1 MSRVGLFWCSAVSS
15 DSGSSGSAS
24 RVAPASTYR
33 LQLGPDLKFADAAK
47 LGSYLADLGV
57 THAYLSPI
65 LGAGNGSTHGYD
77 VVDHSTIDAQLGGT
91 RGFAALGKAF
101 TAAGIGIIIDV
112 VPNHMSIPV
121 PEYLNKALWSVLSE
135 GQQSPNATW
144 FDIDWDAEGGRI
156 LMPVLDGPLEEN
168 LDKLLVVERAR
179 KLELAYFDHR
189 FPLAAG
195 TAALVAGGRDSMR
208 ELLDAQHYRLADWR
222 IAATQLNY
230 RRFCDIT
237 TLIGLRVEDPAVFTA
252 SHAVLID
259 LIATGQAQGLRID
272 HPDGLAQPAGYLAD
286 LAGATDATWVVVEK
300 VLNAGEPAEPLPP
313 DWRTAGT
320 TGYET
325 LTVINELLVDPA
337 GEEPL
342 SRLYTELTG
351 ETAEFATVAEA
362 GRRLIARDVLAAE
375 VSRLTDLLGVRLDRS
390 GDPATESGSRLREAL
405 VDVLCQLEVY
415 RPFASSPRTLA
426 ALDDAIARALQR
438 TPALREEIDAV
449 RAHALDADE
458 FGIRFGQLAAAL
470 YAKGVEDTAFYRHA
484 RLLSL
489 NEVGGNP
496 GLFGRSLVSF
506 HHHAATLQAD
516 SPTAM
521 TTLSTHDTKR
531 GEDVR
536 ARLAVLSE
544 LPGEW
549 ERAIRRWLPVGSRL
563 GCPDDRTGYFFWQTL
578 VGTWPLDLERATRYM
593 QKAMREAKL
602 TTSWQ
607 SPDLPYE
614 EAVHSFVTNVLTDDD
629 VMVEVA
635 TFVDTL
641 EPHARAN
648 SLAQKLIQLTMP
660 GVPDTY
666 QGCELAA
673 FTLVD
678 PDNRG
683 AADFAARRAELETM
697 FDPKLR
703 VTATALRLRRDHP
716 AWFHSYI
723 PIAASG
729 LGADHLVAFSRSR
742 EVAVFA
748 TRFSAHLDRAGGWR
762 DTVVELPEA
771 VPFGGEWVDAL
782 SGREHEAGD
791 ITVAQLLQQS
801 SVALLVPAVSV
812 S

>member
-1 MSRVGLFWCSAVSS
+1 VSS
-15 DSGSSGSAS
+15 DS
-24 RVAPASTYR
+24 VPADSTVSDPWSQKTPVSTYR
-33 LQLGPDLKFADAAK
+33 LQLGPDLTFADAAK

-65 LGAGNGSTHGYD
+65 LGAGKGSTHGYD
-77 VVDHSTIDAQLGGT
+77 VVDHSEIDAQIGGAK
-91 RGFAALGKAF
+91 GFAALRRAF
-101 TAAGIGIIIDV
+101 AAAGIGVIVDV
-112 VPNHMSIPV
+112 VPNHMAIPV

-135 GQQSPNATW
+135 GQLSPNASW

-156 LMPVLDGPLEEN
+156 LMPVLDGTLEEN
-168 LDKLLVVERAR
+168 LHKLHVVTRAG
-179 KLELAYFDHR
+179 KPELAYFDHR

-195 TAALVAGGRDSMR
+195 TPALAVENGMHA
-208 ELLDAQHYRLADWR
+208 LLHAQHYRLADWR
-222 IAATQLNY
+222 TASTQLNY

-259 LIATGQAQGLRID
+259 LIERGEADGLRID
-272 HPDGLAQPAGYLAD
+272 HPDGLANPAGYLAD
-286 LAGATDATWVVVEK
+286 LARATDATWVVVEK
-300 VLNAGEPAEPLPP
+300 VLDASEPGEPLPP
-313 DWRTAGT
+313 DWLTAGT

-325 LTVINELLVDPA
+325 LTVINGLLVDPA
-337 GEEPL
+337 GEKPL
-342 SRLYTELTG
+342 SLLYTELTG
-351 ETAEFATVAEA
+351 QTADFAAVAEE

-375 VSRLTDLLGVRLDRS
+375 MSRLTGLLGVRLDRS
-390 GDPATESGSRLREAL
+390 GDPATESGSRLRDAL
-405 VDVLCQLEVY
+405 VDVLCRLEVY

-426 ALDDAIARALQR
+426 ALDQATAQALQQ
-438 TPALREEIDAV
+438 TPTLREEIDAV
-449 RAHALDADE
+449 RAHAMDPDE

-489 NEVGGNP
+489 NEVGGDP
-496 GLFGRSLVSF
+496 GRFGRSLVGF
-506 HHHAATLQAD
+506 HRHAATLQAD

-549 ERAIRRWLPVGSRL
+549 EQAIRRWLPVGSRL
-563 GCPDDRTGYFFWQTL
+563 GCPDERTSYFFWQTL
-578 VGTWPLDLERATRYM
+578 VGAWPLDVERATRYM
-593 QKAMREAKL
+593 QKAMREAKV

-614 EAVHSFVTNVLTDDD
+614 EAVRDFVTNVLTDDD
-629 VMVEVA
+629 VLADVAAFVE
-635 TFVDTL
+635 TL
-641 EPHARAN
+641 EPYARAN

-666 QGCELAA
+666 QGCELPA

-683 AADFAARRAELETM
+683 VVDFAARRAELETM

-716 AWFHSYI
+716 GWFHTYL
-723 PIAASG
+723 PITASG
-729 LGADHLVAFSRSR
+729 PGADHLVAFSRSR

-748 TRFSAHLDRAGGWR
+748 TRFSAHLEHASGWR

-771 VPFGGEWVDAL
+771 MPSGGEWVDAL

>member
-1 MSRVGLFWCSAVSS
+1 VASDDVSS
-15 DSGSSGSAS
+15 HGA
-24 RVAPASTYR
+24 VAPGSTYR

-47 LGSYLADLGV
+47 LCSYLANLGV

-65 LGAGNGSTHGYD
+65 LGAGKGSTHGYD
-77 VVDHSTIDAQLGGT
+77 VVDHSKIDAQLGGA
-91 RGFAALGKAF
+91 RGFAALRKAF
-101 TAAGIGIIIDV
+101 AAVGVGVIVDV
-112 VPNHMSIPV
+112 VPNHMAIPV
-121 PEYLNKALWSVLSE
+121 PEYLNKTLWSVLSE
-135 GQQSPNATW
+135 GQRSPNASW
-144 FDIDWDAEGGRI
+144 FDINWDAEGGRI
-156 LMPVLDGPLEEN
+156 LMPVLDGPLEDN
-168 LDKLLVVERAR
+168 IDKLHVVTRSG

-195 TAALVAGGRDSMR
+195 TPALATEDSMQA
-208 ELLDAQHYRLADWR
+208 LLDAQHYRLADWR
-222 IAATQLNY
+222 IASTQLNY

-252 SHAVLID
+252 SHEVLID
-259 LIATGQAQGLRID
+259 LIQRGEADGLRID
-272 HPDGLAQPAGYLAD
+272 HPDGLANPAGYLAD
-286 LAGATDATWVVVEK
+286 LARATDDTWVVVEK
-300 VLNAGEPAEPLPP
+300 VLDASDPGEPLPP
-313 DWRTAGT
+313 DWQTAGT

-325 LTVINELLVDPA
+325 LTVINGLIVDPM
-337 GEEPL
+337 GEGPL
-342 SRLYTELTG
+342 SRLYTDLTG
-351 ETAEFATVAEA
+351 ETADFAAVAEE
-362 GRRLIARDVLAAE
+362 GRRLIAREVLATE
-375 VSRLTDLLGVRLDRS
+375 VTRLTGLLGVRLGRS
-390 GDPATESGSRLREAL
+390 GDPATQSGSQLRDAL
-405 VDVLCQLEVY
+405 VDVLCRLEVY

-426 ALDDAIARALQR
+426 ALDDATEQALKHAPTLQTEIA
-438 TPALREEIDAV
+438 AV
-449 RAHALDADE
+449 REHALDADE

-489 NEVGGNP
+489 NEVGGDP
-496 GLFGRSLVSF
+496 GRFGRSLASF
-506 HHHAATLQAD
+506 HHHAAALQTD

-544 LPGEW
+544 LPFEW
-549 ERAIRRWLPVGSRL
+549 EQVIRRWLPVGSRL

-578 VGTWPLDLERATRYM
+578 VGAWPLDVERATRYM
-593 QKAMREAKL
+593 QKAMREAKV

-607 SPDLPYE
+607 SPDLRYE
-614 EAVHSFVTNVLTDDD
+614 AAVDGFVTNVLAADD
-629 VMVEVA
+629 VIAEVA
-635 TFVDTL
+635 AFVAAI
-641 EPHARAN
+641 EPYARAN

-666 QGCELAA
+666 QGCELTA

-683 AADFAARRAELETM
+683 AVDFATRRAELETM

-703 VTATALRLRRDHP
+703 VAATALRLRRDHP
-716 AWFHSYI
+716 AWFRRYL
-723 PIAASG
+723 PITATG
-729 LGADHLVAFSRSR
+729 PNADHLVAFSRSP

-748 TRFSAHLDRAGGWR
+748 ARFTARLERSGGWR

-771 VPFGGEWVDAL
+771 VPSGGEWVDAL
-782 SGREHEAGD
+782 SGREYEAGD
-791 ITVAQLLQQS
+791 ITVAQLLQDS
-801 SVALLVPAVSV
+801 SIALLVPAVSV